1 MMAMLALKRRR
12 ELKTDYKNR
21 LALLKSSK
29 HRAVIRRSL
38 NGVRIQAVEFMG
50 SSDKTSVEVF
60 SKMLLKYG
68 WKGHLGN
75 IPAAYLTG
83 FLFGKLCL
91 KAGVKECNVD
101 IGLNRA
107 VKGSR
112 IFAAVKG
119 CKDAGVGIN
128 VAEEILPDDNRTKGV
143 HIAEYAKKMKS
154 ESQDK
159 FRKHFAAYIKAGSDP
174 ENLPG
179 IFNQTKEKISEVL
192 R

>member
-1 MMAMLALKRRR
+1 MKMLALKRRR

-21 LALLKSSK
+21 LALLKSRK
-29 HRAVIRRSL
+29 HRVVIRRSL
-38 NGVRIQAVEFMG
+38 NGVRMQAVEYAG
-50 SSDKTSVEVF
+50 SSDKTLVEVY

-91 KAGVKECNVD
+91 KSGVKECIVD
-101 IGLNRA
+101 IGLNRS

-119 CKDAGVGIN
+119 CIDAGLPVDAG
-128 VAEEILPDDNRTKGV
+128 EEILPDDNRTKGV
-143 HIAEYAKKMKS
+143 HIAEYAKKLKS

-159 FRKHFAAYIKAGSDP
+159 FRRHFAAYIKAGMDP
-174 ENLPG
+174 ENIPNN
-179 IFNQTKEKISEVL
+179 FDQTKEKIAEVVK
-192 R
+192 